1 MTRSAFVT
9 TTSPLTITYPGE
21 TVALPARRDASYSPT
36 VGDKVAVVQLDGSKL
51 LVLCKIA

>member
-36 VGDKVAVVQLDGSKL
+36 VGDKVAVIQLDGSKL